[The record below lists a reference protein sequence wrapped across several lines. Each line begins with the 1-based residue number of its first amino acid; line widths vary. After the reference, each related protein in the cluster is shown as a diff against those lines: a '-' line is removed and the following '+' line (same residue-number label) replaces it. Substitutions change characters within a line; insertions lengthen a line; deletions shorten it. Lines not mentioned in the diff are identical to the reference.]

1 MRKRCVF
8 LLVLLAAMWLNA
20 CGSGPADAGTQAPVE
35 QKPVEITLW
44 CYQVGDWGT
53 PTSVSNLVAGFRKAH
68 PDILVSLEY
77 LDYDT
82 GDEKISQAIAS
93 GAAPDLVFE
102 SPERLVAGWG
112 GQGLMADLSDL
123 WAEEPSDEIYP
134 SIREACRH
142 SSGAYY
148 IYPVC
153 TSAHCMAINYD
164 LFEAAGA
171 LQYLDLESRTWT
183 TEGFVS
189 AVQALRD
196 YGQEQAGVVYCGGQ
210 GGDQGTRALVNNL
223 FGGSFTNADHTRY
236 TVASAENIQALE
248 LLRSL
253 DGIDFDPEL
262 AGAGEIDRFCHG
274 ELAMA
279 FCWNCSLEVM
289 HTVKNPDLNFR
300 ILPMA
305 FPTSSGTPRLQGGIW
320 GLGVFDNGDEARI
333 AAAKAFIRY
342 VTRGEAYTRAVQMTS
357 FWPVRDW
364 ENIYAND
371 ALMTEYSI
379 FIPYEGDYYQ
389 VTPNWTAARTAW
401 WNMLQKVGRGEDI
414 AEAVA
419 AFDAEANAPL
429 SGGAS

>member
-164 LFEAAGA
+164 MFEAAGA

-183 TEGFVS
+183 TEGFVN
-189 AVQALRD
+189 AVRALRA
-196 YGQEQAGVVYCGGQ
+196 YGQEEVGVVY
-210 GGDQGTRALVNNL
+210 
-223 FGGSFTNADHTRY
+223 
-236 TVASAENIQALE
+236 
-248 LLRSL
+248 
-253 DGIDFDPEL
+253 
-262 AGAGEIDRFCHG
+262 
-274 ELAMA
+274 
-279 FCWNCSLEVM
+279 
-289 HTVKNPDLNFR
+289 
-300 ILPMA
+300 
-305 FPTSSGTPRLQGGIW
+305 
-320 GLGVFDNGDEARI
+320 
-333 AAAKAFIRY
+333 
-342 VTRGEAYTRAVQMTS
+342 
-357 FWPVRDW
+357 
-364 ENIYAND
+364 
-371 ALMTEYSI
+371 
-379 FIPYEGDYYQ
+379 
-389 VTPNWTAARTAW
+389 
-401 WNMLQKVGRGEDI
+401 
-414 AEAVA
+414 
-419 AFDAEANAPL
+419 
-429 SGGAS
+429 